1 MKNVYVEM
9 NIDEM
14 KQVKETWQIHL
25 KIYARKLR
33 RLKNISQTEF
43 AEMLDISVSAL
54 SKIERGVN
62 SPRVITAEAI
72 AEHLDI
78 SLGRLLS
85 SKNTADKQDYIDEI
99 IEQISVMDVCDIES
113 IIEFVKLY
121 NKRKEAILTKNK

>member
-1 MKNVYVEM
+1 M
-9 NIDEM
+9 N
-14 KQVKETWQIHL
+14 KQEFGN
-25 KIYARKLR
+25 KISELR

-62 SPRVITAEAI
+62 SPRVITAEAM

-85 SKNTADKQDYIDEI
+85 PKNIIDKQGYIDEI
-99 IEQISVMDVCDIES
+99 TEQISTMDECDIES
-113 IIEFVKLY
+113 IIEFIKYY
-121 NKRKEAILTKNK
+121 NKRKEAILREKESK

>member
-1 MKNVYVEM
+1 M
-9 NIDEM
+9 N
-14 KQVKETWQIHL
+14 KQEFGN
-25 KIYARKLR
+25 KISELR